1 MKDEPIYYTYGNQ
14 HQKVETLLFKN
25 FHNEG
30 FRSVSHL
37 RYPASVELSPA
48 IVPVSNS
55 SPLSGVAPLTN
66 YCHCVTFIADWIA
79 MTTGKMEF
87 TADDGL
93 WFVRIVV
100 TLSDGLISDLYLV
113 KSVRLECLKVMSS
126 YENIWSG
133 FLKTSDMLCHW
144 LFSVQYTR
152 ILYGNT
158 EWTMIGLQ
166 VNYLYASNEYWQP
179 VSLIWIFFCEF

>member
-55 SPLSGVAPLTN
+55 SPLSGAAPLTN

-87 TADDGL
+87 TADDE
-93 WFVRIVV
+93 WRINLLICTLLNLFGSSVSKSCHLMWTFGVV
-100 TLSDGLISDLYLV
+100 
-113 KSVRLECLKVMSS
+113 
-126 YENIWSG
+126 IWRY
-133 FLKTSDMLCHW
+133 TSDMLCHL